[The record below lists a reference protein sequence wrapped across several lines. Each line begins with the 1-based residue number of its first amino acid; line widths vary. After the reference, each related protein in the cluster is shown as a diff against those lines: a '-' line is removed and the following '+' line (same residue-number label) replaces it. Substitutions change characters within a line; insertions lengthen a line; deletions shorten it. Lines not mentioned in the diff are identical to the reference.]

1 MSVSREWLINGEVG
15 LVVLVGTLD
24 EGRDGTI

>member
-1 MSVSREWLINGEVG
+1 MSVSREWLFNGAVG
-15 LVVLVGTLD
+15 VVVVVGTLD